1 MPLHPLTLVTALAL
15 ACLAPAAAAPAAQEG
30 RPGGPPQ
37 MPEFMTASPI
47 LRAIDADHDQI
58 ISAAELAN
66 APAALKTLDANGDG
80 KLTRAEAGIQ
90 MPGRG
95 PGGPGGP
102 RREGG
107 GPPPEQPAPG
117 PSADDLLS
125 MLLSFDKN
133 GDGKLQKAEVSERQA
148 GLFDRGDTNKD
159 GVLDGTELKKL
170 AADQAAAPVAPPSG
184 PRGGF
189 GRFDVASVALDADQD
204 GEISSQE
211 IAGSATALKV
221 LDKNTD
227 GQITADEV
235 RPVMGGGP
243 R

>member
-1 MPLHPLTLVTALAL
+1 MARATRVSVTVGALL
-15 ACLAPAAAAPAAQEG
+15 CLAPAVTAWAGQEG

-37 MPEFMTASPI
+37 LPEFMAVSPL
-47 LRAIDADHDQI
+47 LRAIDADHDLVI
-58 ISAAELAN
+58 TAAELAA

-95 PGGPGGP
+95 PGGP

-107 GPPPEQPAPG
+107 GAPPEQPAPG
-117 PSADDLLS
+117 PSAGDLLS
-125 MLLSFDKN
+125 MLMSFDKN
-133 GDGKLQKAEVSERQA
+133 ADGALQKAEVPERQA

-159 GVLDGTELKKL
+159 GVLDGAELKKL
-170 AADQAAAPVAPPSG
+170 TADQAAAPVAPPSG

-211 IAGSATALKV
+211 IAGAATALKA
-221 LDKNTD
+221 LDRNGD